1 MMMCSHCKKNLAV
14 IFVTRMENGKT
25 INEGLCLPCAKE
37 LGIDVSKSMEAMG
50 ISPEDFDNLEEQMA
64 GFFGMP
70 GDMMES
76 FVDDDDDNPIK
87 SFFKLAGG
95 NAEEET
101 SKKENGK
108 KEKKKKKSLLDSY
121 GTDLTKRAAEGLV
134 DPVVGRESEIT
145 RCIEVLNR
153 RTKNNPCLIGEPGV
167 GKTAIAEGLALRIAA
182 GTVPEKL
189 LNHRIYL
196 LDFTSIV
203 AGTQFR
209 GQFEARLKSILE
221 EVKKAGNIILVI
233 DEIHNIVAAG
243 DADGAMSAANI
254 LKPSLARGEI
264 QIIGATTTTEYR
276 KFIEKDTALER
287 RFQPIM
293 VDEPTIDETIEII
306 KGLRPYYEKFHK
318 VEIPTEVIISATKLS
333 ERYIT
338 DRYLPDK
345 AIDIIDE
352 AASRANLKNTSL
364 SKLYNI
370 NCDIE
375 KINAQLEEASGE
387 ENGYEKIAELRMNLC
402 RLEDEK
408 KLLEVEITTPALTTE
423 DVAKVIEKWTKI
435 PAASITKGENEKLLS
450 LPETLRKR
458 VKGQDKAI
466 DAISAAI
473 LRNRVGLSKKERPV
487 SFIFT
492 GSTGV
497 GKTELVLSLAEAM
510 FDSEEALIRLDMSE
524 YMEKHAVSKIIGA
537 PPGYVGYDDAGQ
549 LTEKVRRKPY
559 SIILLDE
566 IEKAHADVLNIL
578 LQIFEDGRIC
588 DSHGKVVSFK
598 NTIIIMTSNAGSD
611 HKGNAP
617 GYTINEAKASEDKVK
632 AALKEYFRPEFI
644 NRIDEIITF
653 NSLSKDV
660 LLEILRKLVGEFS
673 EKLMERD
680 IKFEITEDALSL
692 LLEKGYDPKNG
703 ARPLRRIIQ
712 KELEDKVSKMI
723 VMGTLSSKNTLKA
736 MEKDGEIVFSSEKM

>member
-1 MMMCSHCKKNLAV
+1 MMCSHCKKNIAV

-37 LGIDVSKSMEAMG
+37 LGIDISKSMEAMG
-50 ISPEDFDNLEEQMA
+50 LNPEDFDNIEEQMA
-64 GFFGMP
+64 DLFQMP
-70 GDMMES
+70 GGLMEM
-76 FVDDDDDNPIK
+76 DDDDDNNPIK
-87 SFFKLAGG
+87 NFFKLAGG
-95 NAEEET
+95 NGDEPEGGD
-101 SKKENGK
+101 KPK
-108 KEKKKKKSLLDSY
+108 KEKKKKKSLLDTY
-121 GTDLTKRAAEGLV
+121 GTNVTKRAAEGLV

-167 GKTAIAEGLALRIAA
+167 GKTAIAEGLATRIVL

-189 LNHRIYL
+189 LNYEIYL
-196 LDFTSIV
+196 LDFTALV

-209 GQFEARLKSILE
+209 GQFESRLKGVLE

-233 DEIHNIVAAG
+233 DELHNIVAAG
-243 DADGAMSAANI
+243 DAEGAMSAANI
-254 LKPSLARGEI
+254 LKPALARGEI
-264 QIIGATTTTEYR
+264 QIIGATTTNEYR

-293 VDEPTIDETIEII
+293 VDEPTIDETIEIL
-306 KGLRPYYEKFHK
+306 KGLRPYYESYHK
-318 VEIPTEVIISATKLS
+318 VSIPAEVIISAVKLS

-338 DRYLPDK
+338 DRFLPDK

-352 AASRANLKNTSL
+352 ASSRANLKNTDLAKLSNLKRNIENMTASL
-364 SKLYNI
+364 DEL
-370 NCDIE
+370 
-375 KINAQLEEASGE
+375 SGE
-387 ENGYEKIAELRMNLC
+387 ESYEKAADLKVQLC
-402 RLEDEK
+402 RLEEEK
-408 KLLEVEITTPALTTE
+408 TKLEESIKTPVITTE

-450 LPETLRKR
+450 LPDTLRKR
-458 VKGQDKAI
+458 VKGQDRAI
-466 DAISAAI
+466 DSISAAI
-473 LRNRVGLSKKERPV
+473 LRNRVGLSKKHRPV

-510 FDSEEALIRLDMSE
+510 FDTEEALIRLDMSE

-578 LQIFEDGRIC
+578 LQIFEDGRIT
-588 DSHGKVVSFK
+588 DSHGKVVNFQ
-598 NTIIIMTSNAGSD
+598 NTVIIMTSNAGSD
-611 HKGNAP
+611 YKGNAP
-617 GYTINEAKASEDKVK
+617 GFTSNDVAASEEKVK
-632 AALKEYFRPEFI
+632 SALKEFFRPEFI
-644 NRIDEIITF
+644 NRIDETVIF

-660 LLEILRKLVGEFS
+660 LLEILRKLVSEFADQL
-673 EKLMERD
+673 KERD
-680 IKFEITEDALSL
+680 IEFEISEDALMYL
-692 LLEKGYDPKNG
+692 MEKGYDPKNG

-712 KELEDKVSKMI
+712 KELEDKTAKMI
-723 VMGTLSSKNTLKA
+723 VEGKLSSGNKLKA
-736 MEKDGEIVFSSEKM
+736 TIENNEIVLCAEKI

>member
-1 MMMCSHCKKNLAV
+1 MMCSHCKKNIAV

-37 LGIDVSKSMEAMG
+37 LGIDVSKQMEAMG
-50 ISPEDFDNLEEQMA
+50 INAEDFDNIEEQMA
-64 GFFGMP
+64 SLFGMP
-70 GDMMES
+70 GGEMMEM
-76 FVDDDDDNPIK
+76 DDDDNPMK

-95 NAEEET
+95 AADDDDD
-101 SKKENGK
+101 KEKGK
-108 KEKKKKKSLLDSY
+108 KEKKAKKRLLDSY
-121 GTDLTKRAAEGLV
+121 GTNITKRAAEGLV

-167 GKTAIAEGLALRIAA
+167 GKTAIAEGLATKIAA
-182 GTVPEKL
+182 GQVPEKL
-189 LNHRIYL
+189 LNHEIYL

-209 GQFEARLKSILE
+209 GQFEARLKKILE

-233 DEIHNIVAAG
+233 DELHNIVAAG
-243 DADGAMSAANI
+243 DAEGAMSAANI
-254 LKPSLARGEI
+254 LKPALARGEI

-293 VDEPTIDETIEII
+293 VDEPSIDETIEII
-306 KGLRPYYEKFHK
+306 KGLRPYYESYHK
-318 VEIPTEVIISATKLS
+318 VTIPTEVIISATKLS

-338 DRYLPDK
+338 DRFLPDK

-352 AASRANLKNTSL
+352 ASSRANLTNTSL
-364 SKLYNI
+364 AKLGNLSREIDTI
-370 NCDIE
+370 NTSIDE
-375 KINAQLEEASGE
+375 LSSSTDEGA
-387 ENGYEKIAELRMNLC
+387 YEKMAELKVQLC
-402 RLEDEK
+402 RLEGEK
-408 KLLEVEITTPALTTE
+408 AELESQIKTPTLSVE

-466 DAISAAI
+466 DAISGAI
-473 LRNRVGLSKKERPV
+473 LRNRVGLAKKHRPV

-510 FDSEEALIRLDMSE
+510 FDTEEALIRLDMSE

-578 LQIFEDGRIC
+578 LQIFEDGRIT
-588 DSHGKVVSFK
+588 DSHGKVVNFQ

-611 HKGNAP
+611 YKGNAP
-617 GYTINEAKASEDKVK
+617 GYTTNEKAASEEKVK
-632 AALKEYFRPEFI
+632 SALKELFRPEFI
-644 NRIDEIITF
+644 NRIDEIVIF
-653 NSLSKDV
+653 NQLSKDI
-660 LLEILRKLVGEFS
+660 LLEILRKLVGEFADML
-673 EKLMERD
+673 KERD
-680 IKFEITEDALSL
+680 INFEISEDALSL

-712 KELEDKVSKMI
+712 KELEDKAAKKI
-723 VMGTLSSKNTLKA
+723 VEGTLLSGNTLVADVKN
-736 MEKDGEIVFSSEKM
+736 GEISLTTRN

>member
-1 MMMCSHCKKNLAV
+1 MMCSHCKKNIAV
-14 IFVTRMENGKT
+14 VFVTRMENGKT

-50 ISPEDFDNLEEQMA
+50 INPEDFDNLEEQMSSL
-64 GFFGMP
+64 FGMP
-70 GDMMES
+70 GDMMEMG
-76 FVDDDDDNPIK
+76 DDDDDNPIK

-95 NAEEET
+95 ATEEND
-101 SKKENGK
+101 SNNSGK

-121 GTDLTKRAAEGLV
+121 GTNLTKRAAEGLV

-167 GKTAIAEGLALRIAA
+167 GKTAIAEGLATRIAA

-189 LNHRIYL
+189 LNHQIYL

-209 GQFEARLKSILE
+209 GQFEARLKAILE

-233 DEIHNIVAAG
+233 DELHNIVAAG

-306 KGLRPYYEKFHK
+306 KGLRPYYESFHA
-318 VEIPTEVIISATKLS
+318 VTIPTEVIIAAAKLS

-338 DRYLPDK
+338 DRFLPDK

-352 AASRANLKNTSL
+352 ASSRVNLKNTSL
-364 SKLYNI
+364 SKLYNLKR
-370 NCDIE
+370 DIE
-375 KINAQLEEASGE
+375 KINTSLDELSGE
-387 ENGYEKIAELRMNLC
+387 SDEESYKKAADLKVQLC
-402 RLEDEK
+402 RLEGEK
-408 KLLEVEITTPALTTE
+408 AQLEGEIVTPSLCVE

-466 DAISAAI
+466 DAVSAAI
-473 LRNRVGLSKKERPV
+473 LRNRVGLSKKHRPV

-510 FDSEEALIRLDMSE
+510 FDTEEALIRLDMSE

-578 LQIFEDGRIC
+578 LQIFEDGRIS
-588 DSHGKVVSFK
+588 DSHGKVINFQ
-598 NTIIIMTSNAGSD
+598 NTVIIMTSNAGSD
-611 HKGNAP
+611 YKGNAP
-617 GYTINEAKASEDKVK
+617 GYTTNERQASEDKVK

-653 NSLSKDV
+653 NTLSKDV
-660 LLEILRKLVGEFS
+660 LLEILKKLIGEFE
-673 EKLMERD
+673 EKLSERD
-680 IKFEITEDALSL
+680 IKFEITDDALSL

-712 KELEDKVSKMI
+712 KELEDKVSRQI
-723 VMGTLSSKNTLKA
+723 VEGTLSSGNTLKIGVKD
-736 MEKDGEIVFSSEKM
+736 EKITFLTEKI